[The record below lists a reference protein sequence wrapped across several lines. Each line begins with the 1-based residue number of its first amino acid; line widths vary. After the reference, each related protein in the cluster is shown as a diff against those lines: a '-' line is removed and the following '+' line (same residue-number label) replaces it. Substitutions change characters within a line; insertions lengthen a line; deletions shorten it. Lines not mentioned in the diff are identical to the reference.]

1 MKRVIVTFIS
11 VVISVGLSFSQKAIE
26 VEKIGS
32 GTPVIFLPGFGTPGA
47 VWNETVQSLAGSFES
62 HLVTYAGFNGL
73 APIGTPWYTP
83 IKNELIAYVELNGLT
98 NVTLVGHS
106 MGGNLA
112 VDMAAAL
119 PEQISGLIL
128 VEPIPCMRELMMPGV
143 PASSLQYDSPYNNQM
158 IEMSDEA
165 FRQMAQGMSSGMT
178 FNASKAEVLTEY
190 FMKADRKTYV
200 YGYTDLLKLDLR
212 ESLQEISI
220 PTLILG
226 APFPDKNVVLD
237 NYKKQYANLT
247 TKNIIIAENS
257 KHFIMFD
264 QPAWLYEHIN
274 KYLSQHAN

>member
-1 MKRVIVTFIS
+1 MKRVIVTFVS
-11 VVISVGLSFSQKAIE
+11 VVISVSLSFGQKAIE
-26 VEKIGS
+26 VEKTGS

-47 VWNETVQSLAGSFES
+47 VWNETVQNLAGSFES

-73 APIGTPWYTP
+73 APIGTPWYAP
-83 IKNELIAYVELNGLT
+83 IKDELIAYVKLQGLT

-112 VDMAAAL
+112 VDLAAAL

-128 VEPIPCMRELMMPGV
+128 VESIPCMRELMMPGV

-165 FRQMAQGMSSGMT
+165 FRQMAEGMCSNMT
-178 FNASKAEVLTEY
+178 LNVSKAEVLTGY

-212 ESLQEISI
+212 ESLREISI

-237 NYKKQYANLT
+237 NYEKQYANLT

-264 QPAWLYEHIN
+264 QPTWLYEHIN